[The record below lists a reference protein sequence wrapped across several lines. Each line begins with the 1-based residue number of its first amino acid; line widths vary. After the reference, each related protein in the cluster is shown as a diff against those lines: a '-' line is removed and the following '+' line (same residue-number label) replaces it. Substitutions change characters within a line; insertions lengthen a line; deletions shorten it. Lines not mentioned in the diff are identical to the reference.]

1 MQLESINLR
10 LRPRVMWESCDL
22 GVRLLQSWLRSVFT
36 SYLAV
41 ALPLFALFIATYGIA
56 GWLPALLIW
65 MSKPWLDRTILFA
78 LSRALFGAATSP
90 IDVWEAR
97 RGVWWTQLLQTLTL
111 RRLTGSRSFT
121 QPILQ
126 LEQLTG
132 FERRK
137 RLQQLVV
144 RHRAV
149 ARTMTQAFAA
159 AELALLISL
168 MSLKVWLT
176 PHAIAVN
183 FQTLFAGL
191 AHEQGLELTIAYAA
205 AVAFVEPFYVA
216 AGFGMYLNRRV
227 ELEAW
232 DIEQEFRRAFAA

>member
-1 MQLESINLR
+1 MQLDSINLR

-41 ALPLFALFIATYGIA
+41 ALPLFALFIAAYDIA
-56 GWLPALLIW
+56 GWLPVLLIW

-78 LSRALFGAATSP
+78 LSRALFGEATTP
-90 IDVWEAR
+90 LDVWEAQ
-97 RGVWWTQLLQTLTL
+97 RGIWWSQLLQTLTL

-126 LEQLTG
+126 LERLTG
-132 FERRK
+132 SDRRK
-137 RLQQLVV
+137 RVQQLVV
-144 RHRAV
+144 RHRGV

-159 AELALLISL
+159 AELALVISL
-168 MSLKVWLT
+168 MSLEVWLT
-176 PHAIAVN
+176 PHAVAMN
-183 FQTLFAGL
+183 LQSMLAGFANQ
-191 AHEQGLELTIAYAA
+191 QGFELTIAYAA
-205 AVAFVEPFYVA
+205 AVAFLEPFYVA